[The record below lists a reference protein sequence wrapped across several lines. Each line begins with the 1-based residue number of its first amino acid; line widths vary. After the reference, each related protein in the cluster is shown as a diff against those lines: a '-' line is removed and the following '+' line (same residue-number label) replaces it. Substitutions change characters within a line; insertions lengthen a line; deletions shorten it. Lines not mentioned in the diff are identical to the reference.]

1 MSAEKHC
8 YITFPG
14 VTLVLQAEKYLAQIG
29 EEFLIVPI
37 PREIG
42 TDCGMCIMCAP
53 EKADRII
60 NLLTQAGVTY
70 DSIYTL
76 KKHKPGF
83 FGSLFKKP

>member
-1 MSAEKHC
+1 M
-8 YITFPG
+8 
-14 VTLVLQAEKYLAQIG
+14 LQAEKHLSQFH

-42 TDCGMCIMCAP
+42 TDCGMCIMCTP

-60 NLLTQAGVTY
+60 KSFTQAGITY
-70 DSIYTL
+70 DSMYTL